1 MKERRK
7 SQGKGRVTC
16 NPRDP
21 REKKWWISKKTDN
34 TTIDSKISVKLPT
47 NRRSGLS
54 VAKT

>member
-7 SQGKGRVTC
+7 SQGKGNVQSKR
-16 NPRDP
+16 PKR
-21 REKKWWISKKTDN
+21 KKMLDFKKTDN

-54 VAKT
+54 MAKT